1 VDVGVTKKFMT
12 SSRVNFELRFDVLNL
27 FDNVNFNPA
36 GFPNNPGNANIFQ
49 TTSAYQD
56 TSNTFDP
63 GGRLG
68 QIVWRINW

>member
-1 VDVGVTKKFMT
+1 LAAAPAYAQGSATTSLSGTVVDPT
-12 SSRVNFELRFDVLNL
+12 
-27 FDNVNFNPA
+27 A
-36 GFPNNPGNANIFQ
+36 NPGSGATIFQ
-49 TTSAYQD
+49 VGSAYQD